1 MKLWTLIIMKIVI
14 ILFALLFCCSCFK
27 QTSTQPATVVFEKHE
42 YFKIQQYGF
51 YRYSYTHKGNCTT
64 CEQRLYKIEQ
74 SIASNSLAL
83 LLTYKELKEIN
94 KNMGIKE
101 E

>member
-1 MKLWTLIIMKIVI
+1 MKIVI
-14 ILFALLFCCSCFK
+14 ILFALLLCCSCYQK
-27 QTSTQPATVVFEKHE
+27 RSSDIQPATVVFEKHE
-42 YFKIQQYGF
+42 YFKLQQYGL
-51 YRYSYTHKGNCTT
+51 YKYSYAHKGNCST
-64 CEQRLYKIEQ
+64 CEQRLHKIEQ